1 MFSIVNRL
9 HFLSPE
15 RPGYAAT
22 APVRPFARRL
32 AGASILA
39 RHWIAST
46 RQGVAS
52 RRELRDLDDRMLKD
66 LGISRAQ
73 AEFLASR
80 PVRRV
85 EAGTTDRI

>member
-15 RPGYAAT
+15 RSGYAAT
-22 APVRPFARRL
+22 APIRPFARRL
-32 AGASILA
+32 AGASVLA
-39 RHWIAST
+39 WQWIAST
-46 RQGVAS
+46 RQSIAS

-73 AEFLASR
+73 ADFLASR